1 MTGFQAPNYTQ
12 VPNDFFIMARDMDKA
27 ELKVV
32 LYIIRETFGY
42 HRETCEV
49 SIRELAIGAGLT
61 ARNAYN
67 GAEKAI
73 ERGLVEKT
81 VSSTHKTTWRAVVAE
96 DTALYPLRQ
105 RTVSLRKSKPP
116 VKEIKETKEKE
127 DEQAQVFRAYSSEI
141 GILTPMIADSI
152 NEWIKDGFPIKW
164 MCDAIHEA
172 ALQNK
177 RNWKYCEAIIKRWDA
192 QGSQEEM
199 KKPVNGYKQK
209 PNEPKAFEAIR
220 EFMKSQGVDNG
231 DITGNIQDDSAYQRG
246 VPQLE
251 CKPIHDPSLL

>member
-73 ERGLVEKT
+73 ERGLVIKT
-81 VSSTHKTTWRAVVAE
+81 VSSTHKTTWRAVVGE

-127 DEQAQVFRAYSSEI
+127 EEQAQVFRAYSSEI

-152 NEWIKDGFPIKW
+152 NEWINDGFPVKW

-199 KKPVNGYKQK
+199 KPVKPNWKQK
-209 PNEPKAFEAIR
+209 TSEPKAFEAIR
-220 EFMKSQGVDNG
+220 QWIGDDNG
-231 DITGNIQDDSAYQRG
+231 NTSGHIEGDSKIISG

-251 CKPIHDPSLL
+251 LKQIHDASLL

>member
-1 MTGFQAPNYTQ
+1 
-12 VPNDFFIMARDMDKA
+12 MDKA

-73 ERGLVEKT
+73 ERGLIVKT
-81 VSSTHKTTWRAVVAE
+81 VSSTHKTTWRAVVGE

-127 DEQAQVFRAYSSEI
+127 EEQAQVFRAYSSEI

-152 NEWIKDGFPIKW
+152 NQWIKDGFPVKW

-199 KKPVNGYKQK
+199 KPVKPNWKQK
-209 PNEPKAFEAIR
+209 TSEPKAFEAIR
-220 EFMKSQGVDNG
+220 QWIGDDNG
-231 DITGNIQDDSAYQRG
+231 NTSGHIEGDSKIISG

-251 CKPIHDPSLL
+251 LKQIHDAGLL

>member
-1 MTGFQAPNYTQ
+1 
-12 VPNDFFIMARDMDKA
+12 MDKA

-73 ERGLVEKT
+73 ERGLIVKT
-81 VSSTHKTTWRAVVAE
+81 VSSTHKTTWRAVVGE

-127 DEQAQVFRAYSSEI
+127 EEQAQVFRAYSSEI
-141 GILTPMIADSI
+141 GILAPMIADSI
-152 NEWIKDGFPIKW
+152 DGWIKDGFPVKW

-199 KKPVNGYKQK
+199 KPVKPNWKQK
-209 PNEPKAFEAIR
+209 TSEPKAFDAIR
-220 EFMKSQGVDNG
+220 QWIGDDNN
-231 DITGNIQDDSAYQRG
+231 GNTSGHIESDSKIISG

-251 CKPIHDPSLL
+251 LKQIHDASLL